1 MKSGERS
8 LKTLNFVWHVA
19 LATADAIVLA
29 LFVAP
34 ELITSAT
41 TTQLGLYRALG
52 AAVLPIVVLLLM
64 NVMSSNFKA
73 MLVYWKP
80 YGWLPGCEA
89 FTKYGPAD
97 HRVDMVQLKKNVG
110 AWADE
115 PKEQNSKWY
124 KLYKQVET
132 IPEVAYAQK
141 DFLMY
146 RDMAVLSLSL
156 IVIAPL
162 GLHIADVR
170 TKAMWIGAAMFV
182 VQYVLTAISARNAG
196 ERFVCNVLAVHSAK
210 KVTTPKAPA
219 AAKATSSGGSAAA

>member
-1 MKSGERS
+1 MKSAERS
-8 LKTLNFVWHVA
+8 LKSLNFAWHVA

-52 AAVLPIVVLLLM
+52 AAVSPIVVLLLM
-64 NVMSSNFKA
+64 NVMPSTFKA

-97 HRVDMVQLKKNVG
+97 LRVDMVQLKKNAG
-110 AWADE
+110 AWAEE
-115 PKEQNSKWY
+115 PKDQNSKWY

-132 IPEVAYAQK
+132 VPEVAYAQK

-146 RDMAVLSLSL
+146 RDMAVLSLPL

-162 GLHIADVR
+162 GLYIADAS
-170 TKAMWIGAAMFV
+170 TKALWIGASMFV

-210 KVTTPKAPA
+210 KVTLPQAQA

>member
-1 MKSGERS
+1 MKSYERS
-8 LKTLNFVWHVA
+8 LKSLNFAWHVA

-29 LFVAP
+29 LYVAP
-34 ELITSAT
+34 ELISSST

-52 AAVLPIVVLLLM
+52 AAVLPMVVLLLM

-73 MLVYWKP
+73 LLVYWKA

-89 FTKYGPAD
+89 FTKYGPSD
-97 HRVDMVQLKKNVG
+97 HRVNMAQLKKNVG
-110 AWADE
+110 TWSDE

-146 RDMAVLSLSL
+146 RDMAVLSLPL

-162 GLHIADVR
+162 GLYIADAN

-182 VQYVLTAISARNAG
+182 VQYVLTAVSARHSG

-210 KVTTPKAPA
+210 KVTAPKTPA
-219 AAKATSSGGSAAA
+219 AAKSTS